1 MSGDLVIITPEFAP
15 GSGGVGDYTQRVLEQ
30 WPAIKPRFLVSCD
43 ARSADSSRVQQLD
56 REARAI
62 RELPPDAKVL
72 LQYSAYGFDRFGC
85 PRALLRALADWRR
98 RSRGQLVIMFHEI
111 WTFWPLFNKNYPVQ
125 WLHRRAIAQVLAAAD
140 RVFTSTAS
148 QAAHLH
154 DLCRRCD
161 VQVLPVGSNIRPV
174 AARDSVND
182 GGAAV
187 LFGLQ
192 GSRVAALQRMHADLQ
207 RLAELACITKLVSVG
222 GGSTPDGAARER
234 ELATA
239 LPLRD
244 GAEMLGALPED
255 QISAVLAASAFGVSA
270 QDELS
275 VTKSGSFMAYAAHG
289 LNILSPHG
297 GGDREEPLRWA
308 THPDELA
315 RGLSPDELR
324 SRGEALQSWQERT
337 CSWPRIA
344 DRFAAALQLPV
355 GKHAEP
361 AGL

>member
-15 GSGGVGDYTQRVLEQ
+15 GSGGVGDYTQRVVEQ
-30 WPAIKPRFLVSCD
+30 WPAITPRFLVSCD
-43 ARSADSSRVQQLD
+43 ARSTDSPRVQQLD
-56 REARAI
+56 RDARAI
-62 RELPPDAKVL
+62 RELPPDARVL

-98 RSRGQLVIMFHEI
+98 GSRGRLVIMFHEI

-125 WLHRRAIAQVLAAAD
+125 WLHRRAIAQVMTAAD
-140 RVFTSTAS
+140 AVFTSTAS

-154 DLCRRCD
+154 TLCSGCD
-161 VQVLPVGSNIRPV
+161 VQVLPVGSNIRPT
-174 AARDSVND
+174 AAHNAVK
-182 GGAAV
+182 GAGVAV

-207 RLAELACITKLVSVG
+207 RLAELGRVTKLVSVG
-222 GGSTPDGAARER
+222 GGATPEATARER
-234 ELATA
+234 ELAAT

-244 GAEMLGALPED
+244 GAEMRGALPED
-255 QISAVLAASAFGVSA
+255 QISAVLSGSAFGVSV

-289 LNILSPHG
+289 LNILSPHAG
-297 GGDREEPLRWA
+297 SGRGEPLCWA
-308 THPDELA
+308 MHPDELA
-315 RGLSPDELR
+315 RGLSSDELR

-344 DRFAAALQLPV
+344 DRFADSLQLPA

-361 AGL
+361 AAS

>member
-15 GSGGVGDYTQRVLEQ
+15 GSGGVGDYTQRVVEQ
-30 WPAIKPRFLVSCD
+30 WPAIAPRFLVSCD
-43 ARSADSSRVQQLD
+43 ARGADASRVQQLD
-56 REARAI
+56 RDARAI

-98 RSRGQLVIMFHEI
+98 GSRGRLVIMFHEI

-140 RVFTSTAS
+140 AVFTSTAS

-154 DLCRRCD
+154 DLCSDCD
-161 VQVLPVGSNIRPV
+161 VQVLPVGSNIRAT
-174 AARDSVND
+174 AARDQVKAA
-182 GGAAV
+182 GVAV

-192 GSRVAALQRMHADLQ
+192 GSRIAALQRMHTDLT
-207 RLAELACITKLVSVG
+207 RLAELGSITKLVSVG

-234 ELATA
+234 ELAA
-239 LPLRD
+239 KLPLRD
-244 GAEMLGALPED
+244 GAEMRGALPED
-255 QISAVLAASAFGVSA
+255 LISAVLSGSAFGISA

-289 LNILSPHG
+289 LNILSRHAG
-297 GGDREEPLRWA
+297 SDRDEPFRWA

-315 RGLSPDELR
+315 RGLSADQLQSR
-324 SRGEALQSWQERT
+324 SEALRLWQERT

-344 DRFAAALQLPV
+344 KRFAETLQLPV
-355 GKHAEP
+355 SQHAAP
-361 AGL
+361 SAL